1 MVRPVA
7 SPPCPA
13 PRPSQSKYLWRRN
26 ANWKSP
32 GVIGNRTVIP
42 SKAAWLAIGLSCG
55 AKRGIWVLAC
65 ASSNLCGR
73 QKPDPSPRL
82 KVTSSADII
91 VNLTEIE
98 ARVLGSLIEKDITTP
113 DYYPLSLNALVNA
126 CNQKNNRDPVM
137 NLDEETVRQ
146 ALGTLQEKR
155 VAGPASGADSRVTK
169 FEHRLQE
176 VFNFDRR
183 EIAVVCVLL
192 LRGPQTPGELRSRTD
207 RMYHFEGLDD
217 VVSTLD
223 RLAQR
228 EPPLARVLPRQPGTK
243 ESRYTHLFSG
253 EPAMPEGSDVARA
266 PSPAHAS
273 ANSTADRLTI
283 LEEEVSRLRSELSEV
298 QQQLATFRKQ
308 FE

>member
-1 MVRPVA
+1 
-7 SPPCPA
+7 
-13 PRPSQSKYLWRRN
+13 
-26 ANWKSP
+26 
-32 GVIGNRTVIP
+32 
-42 SKAAWLAIGLSCG
+42 
-55 AKRGIWVLAC
+55 
-65 ASSNLCGR
+65 
-73 QKPDPSPRL
+73 
-82 KVTSSADII
+82 

-98 ARVLGSLIEKDITTP
+98 TRVLGSLIEKDITTP

-207 RMYHFEGLDD
+207 RMYHFEALDD

-243 ESRYTHLFSG
+243 ESRYMHLFSG
-253 EPAMPEGSDVARA
+253 EPAMTDGTDAARA
-266 PSPAHAS
+266 PSPANPGSSPA
-273 ANSTADRLTI
+273 ADRLTM
-283 LEEEVSRLRSELSEV
+283 LEEEVARLRQELSEV
-298 QQQLATFRKQ
+298 QQQLAAFRKQ